1 MLHTQSTVKLINKV
15 PDVTL
20 LFWIVKIMTTT
31 VGETSA
37 DFFNFNLGFGLSIT
51 SVAIGVLLLAS
62 LFFQLRQARHVP
74 SIYWAT
80 VTLISVFGTLV
91 TDNLTDQLGVPLS
104 LTSLVFGLL
113 LLGTFNLWFLKEKT
127 LSINTIH
134 SGRRELFYW
143 LAIFITFAL
152 GTAVGDFVAEQLQWG
167 YAYSSIIFGGI
178 IVLISIAHHLLKL
191 NSILCFWMAYI
202 LTRPLGASLG
212 DLLTQP
218 PNVGG
223 LGIGSMVINLVF
235 ITTIILIVAFFS
247 VKQSKQEVTL
257 T

>member
-1 MLHTQSTVKLINKV
+1 MFQTQSTDKLINKV
-15 PDVTL
+15 PEVTL

-37 DFFNFNLGFGLSIT
+37 DFLNFNLGFGLPIT
-51 SVAIGVLLLAS
+51 SVVIGALLIAS
-62 LFFQLRQARHVP
+62 LFLQLRQDRYIP
-74 SIYWAT
+74 TIYWAT
-80 VTLISVFGTLV
+80 VTLISVFGTLI

-104 LTSLVFGLL
+104 LSSVVFSVLL
-113 LLGTFNLWFLKEKT
+113 IVTFTLWFLKERT
-127 LSINTIH
+127 LSIHAIH
-134 SGRRELFYW
+134 SGRRESFYW

-167 YAYSSIIFGGI
+167 YAYASIIFGG
-178 IVLISIAHHLLKL
+178 LIALITIAHHLLKL
-191 NSILCFWMAYI
+191 NSILCFWVAYI

-247 VKQSKQEVTL
+247 VKKSKQEVTL
-257 T
+257 P

>member
-1 MLHTQSTVKLINKV
+1 M
-15 PDVTL
+15 
-20 LFWIVKIMTTT
+20 
-31 VGETSA
+31 
-37 DFFNFNLGFGLSIT
+37 
-51 SVAIGVLLLAS
+51 
-62 LFFQLRQARHVP
+62 
-74 SIYWAT
+74 
-80 VTLISVFGTLV
+80 ISVFGTLV

>member
-1 MLHTQSTVKLINKV
+1 MFHTQSTAKLINKV
-15 PDVTL
+15 PEVTL
-20 LFWIVKIMTTT
+20 LFWLVKIMTTT
-31 VGETSA
+31 VGETAA
-37 DFFNFNLGFGLSIT
+37 DFLNFNLGFGLSVT
-51 SVAIGVLLLAS
+51 SVVIGILLLVS
-62 LFFQLRQARHVP
+62 LYFQLMQARYIP

-104 LTSLVFGLL
+104 LSSLVFGLL
-113 LLGTFNLWFLKEKT
+113 LLGTFTLWFLKERS
-127 LSINTIH
+127 LSIHAIH

-167 YAYSSIIFGGI
+167 YAYSSMIFGGI
-178 IVLISIAHHLLKL
+178 IALITIVHQLFKL
-191 NSILCFWMAYI
+191 NSILCFWLAYI

-218 PNVGG
+218 QNSGG
-223 LGIGSMVINLVF
+223 LGISSMVINLVF
-235 ITTIILIVAFFS
+235 ISTIMIIVAYFS
-247 VKQSKQEVTL
+247 LKQSKLEVKL
-257 T
+257 P

>member
-15 PDVTL
+15 PEVTL

-37 DFFNFNLGFGLSIT
+37 DFLNFNLEFGLSIT

-127 LSINTIH
+127 LSIHTIH

-152 GTAVGDFVAEQLQWG
+152 GTAMGDFVAEQLQWG

-191 NSILCFWMAYI
+191 NSILCFWLAYI

-218 PNVGG
+218 PNNGG
-223 LGIGSMVINLVF
+223 LGMSSMVINLVF
-235 ITTIILIVAFFS
+235 ISTIMLIVAFFS
-247 VKQSKQEVTL
+247 MNQLKLEIKL
-257 T
+257 P